1 MSIINKFIL
10 TKQTIE
16 SLSNKSKLI
25 VVCKNQP
32 FEKILP
38 IIDHGHLDFGENK
51 VQEAYI
57 KWKDFIKDHVKI
69 NLHLL
74 GHLQTNKVSQALE
87 IFSFIH
93 SLDSERL
100 AIKLEN
106 EERKLEKKLRYFIQI
121 NLADEKNKSG
131 IPSHEALNFIDF
143 CKNELNL
150 NIIGLMCVPPLAS
163 DPKLYFKRLAEIA
176 NKKSL
181 SKLSM
186 GMSNDFQAALRLGAT
201 HVRIGSAI
209 LGARI

>member
-57 KWKDFIKDHVKI
+57 KWKDFIKDHGKI

-106 EERKLEKKLRYFIQI
+106 EERKLEKKLKYFIQI

-131 IPSHEALNFIDF
+131 IPSHEALNFI
-143 CKNELNL
+143 E
-150 NIIGLMCVPPLAS
+150 IGRA
-163 DPKLYFKRLAEIA
+163 
-176 NKKSL
+176 
-181 SKLSM
+181 
-186 GMSNDFQAALRLGAT
+186 
-201 HVRIGSAI
+201 HV
-209 LGARI
+209 

>member
-16 SLSNKSKLI
+16 SLSSKSKLI
-25 VVCKNQP
+25 VVCKKQS

-38 IIDHGHLDFGENK
+38 LINHGHLDFGENK

-57 KWKDFIKDHVKI
+57 KWKDFIKDHGKI

-106 EERKLEKKLRYFIQI
+106 EERKLEKKLKYFIQI

-131 IPSHEALNFIDF
+131 ISSHEALNFIDF

-150 NIIGLMCVPPLAS
+150 NIIGLMCLPPIDV
-163 DPKLYFKRLAEIA
+163 DPREYFIKLKEISIS
-176 NKKSL
+176 KKIEH
-181 SKLSM
+181 LSM
-186 GMSNDFQAALRLGAT
+186 GMSQDYKIAINCGST
-201 HVRIGSAI
+201 YVRVGSAI
-209 LGARI
+209 FN